1 MKELKERIKG
11 YDPEIKPMD
20 LEKLAELSRGNVYE
34 ALVAV
39 SKRANQLAV
48 ELKEELLRKI
58 EEFAV
63 EDDHIEEITE
73 NAEQIEIS
81 RFYEKL
87 PNPALIALYEYLEN
101 KLKWEYRSRQNPQF
115 GISLNKGEGSSVG

>member
-20 LEKLAELSRGNVYE
+20 LEKLAELSKGNVYE

-101 KLKWEYRSRQNPQF
+101 KLKWEYRSRQNPQL
-115 GISLNKGEGSSVG
+115 GMSLNEGAGSKS

>member
-101 KLKWEYRSRQNPQF
+101 KLKWEYRSRQKPQL
-115 GISLNKGEGSSVG
+115 GMSLNEREESGT

>member
-20 LEKLAELSRGNVYE
+20 LEKLAELSKGNVYE

-101 KLKWEYRSRQNPQF
+101 KLKWEYRSRQKPQL
-115 GISLNKGEGSSVG
+115 GMSLNEGAGSKS